1 MNDLQPH
8 DQFFKQIFSEPKRVK
23 SLLDIFYP
31 ELSQKI
37 DLESIRLLNSEK
49 YSHKIGKSLLD
60 LLYECKIENEK
71 SFIRIIFEHKSYIDK
86 NLPSQLLYYNGVLWE
101 ELGEYPPIINIVLYH
116 GKRKWNIST
125 TLPKTNSEIIERFS
139 NKLNYHLIDLSKVAD
154 EEMINKLY
162 IDFCTASALL
172 TMKHIFEDIKKYK
185 HILKKVFEH
194 YQDSCVF
201 IILDYI
207 SVVNNPQ
214 EVENVLKEILGGE
227 KEMMTLTE
235 KWKMEG
241 LQQGLQ
247 QGLIKA
253 KQEDILKLIN
263 LKFGRVS
270 EEVEKSIL
278 EINDLEE
285 LDKLFTKAVL
295 ANSLEEL
302 LKRD

>member
-37 DLESIRLLNSEK
+37 GLESIRLLNSEK
-49 YSHKIGKSLLD
+49 YSQKIGKSLLD

-71 SFIRIIFEHKSYIDK
+71 SFLRIVFEHKSYIDK

-101 ELGEYPPIINIVLYH
+101 EIEDYPPIINIVLYH
-116 GKRKWNIST
+116 GKRKWNIPT
-125 TLPKTNSEIIERFS
+125 TLPRTNSEIIEKFS
-139 NKLNYHLIDLSKVAD
+139 NKLNYHLIDLSMVAD
-154 EEMINKLY
+154 EEMINKIY
-162 IDFCTASALL
+162 IDFCTVSALL
-172 TMKHIFEDIKKYK
+172 TMKHIFEDLRKYK

-194 YQDSCVF
+194 YQDGCVF

-227 KEMMTLTE
+227 KDMMTLTE

-241 LQQGLQ
+241 LQQGL
-247 QGLIKA
+247 IKA
-253 KQEDILKLIN
+253 KQEDIIKLIS

-278 EINDLEE
+278 EISDLEE
-285 LDKLFTKAVL
+285 LDKLFTKIFL

-302 LKRD
+302 LRK

>member
-37 DLESIRLLNSEK
+37 DLESIRLLN
-49 YSHKIGKSLLD
+49 
-60 LLYECKIENEK
+60 
-71 SFIRIIFEHKSYIDK
+71 
-86 NLPSQLLYYNGVLWE
+86 
-101 ELGEYPPIINIVLYH
+101 
-116 GKRKWNIST
+116 
-125 TLPKTNSEIIERFS
+125 
-139 NKLNYHLIDLSKVAD
+139 
-154 EEMINKLY
+154 
-162 IDFCTASALL
+162 
-172 TMKHIFEDIKKYK
+172 
-185 HILKKVFEH
+185 
-194 YQDSCVF
+194 
-201 IILDYI
+201 ILDYI

-241 LQQGLQ
+241 LQQGL
-247 QGLIKA
+247 IKA
-253 KQEDILKLIN
+253 KQEDIIKLIN

-270 EEVEKSIL
+270 EEVGKFVL
-278 EINDLEE
+278 EISDLEE